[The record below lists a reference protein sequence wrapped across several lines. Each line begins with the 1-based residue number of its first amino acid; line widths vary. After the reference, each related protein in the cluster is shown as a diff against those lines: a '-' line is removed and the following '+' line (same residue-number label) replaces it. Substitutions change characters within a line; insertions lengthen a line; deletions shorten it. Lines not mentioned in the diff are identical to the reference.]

1 MKDDF
6 FDKMINDSNNLYGG
20 GGGNYQQPN
29 NNQKFGYGTF
39 YKKQ

>member
-29 NNQKFGYGTF
+29 INQKFGYGTF